1 MTATTAVQRKP
12 PAGAGLLILLKPY
25 RWLIA
30 ALVILT
36 VTGNGLNLAVPKI
49 ISHAIDAY
57 TQQSFVITTVILQFI
72 VVASL
77 VFALT
82 YMQSIVQTYAS
93 ERVAR
98 DLRSRVAA
106 KISVQTYAYVERVTP
121 AKLLTNLTS
130 DIDAVKLFV
139 SQAIASIISSVFLI
153 LGAGILLLSIN
164 WRLGLCVLGI
174 VPFIAITFQMV
185 LRKVRP
191 LFKKAQEAIDWLN
204 RVISESILGA
214 ALIRLLNTQQLEYA
228 KFLAANTE
236 AKDIGLETLR
246 LFAGMIPVI
255 TFATNLATV
264 TILLLGGHFVI
275 AGSMSLG
282 DFTAFNSYLFILIF
296 PIILIGFM
304 SNVIAQATASFQRI
318 GVILNAPEEQKTGG
332 LVGDLR
338 GDIAL
343 ENISLAFGEKLAL
356 RQKVEILQQTVAL
369 MGAKA
374 GTRTAII
381 GPTAAGKTQLLYLL
395 IGLLQPTSGSVTYDG
410 ESIDAYDKEALHQQV
425 GLVFQDSAMFN
436 LSLRE
441 NIAFSS
447 TIRQQG
453 LEKAMA
459 TAELTDFVA
468 TLPQGLD
475 TVVSERGTSL
485 SGGQKQ
491 RIMLARALALN
502 PKVLLLDDFTA
513 RVDPT
518 TEQTILKNVR
528 ENYPEITLISV
539 TQKISSVMDYDQIVL
554 LMEGEV
560 LATGTHQQLMEAS
573 PEYVQLFHSQRSTSH
588 YEIHA

>member
-1 MTATTAVQRKP
+1 MTPQPHAKRKA
-12 PAGAGLLILLKPY
+12 PAGGGLLALLKPY
-25 RWLIA
+25 RLLIA
-30 ALVILT
+30 ALVVLT
-36 VTGNGLNLAVPKI
+36 VVANGLNLAVPKI

-57 TQQSFVITTVILQFI
+57 TQQSFVISTVILQFI

-77 VFALT
+77 VFTLT
-82 YMQSIVQTYAS
+82 YLQSIVQTYAS

-98 DLRSRVAA
+98 DLRARVAA
-106 KISVQTYAYVERVTP
+106 KISVQSYEYVERVTP

-139 SQAIASIISSVFLI
+139 SQAIASIISSLFLI
-153 LGAGILLLSIN
+153 VGAGILLLSIN
-164 WRLGLCVLGI
+164 WRLGLSVLAI
-174 VPFIAITFQMV
+174 VPVIAITFQLV

-204 RVISESILGA
+204 RVINESILGA

-236 AKDIGLETLR
+236 AKNLGLETLR

-304 SNVIAQATASFQRI
+304 SNVIAQATASFHRI
-318 GVILNAPEEQKTGG
+318 EAILNAPEEQKKAG
-332 LVGDLR
+332 LVRDIR

-343 ENISLAFGEKLAL
+343 AKVSLAFGEKLAL
-356 RQKVEILQQTVAL
+356 RNVSLA
-369 MGAKA
+369 AKA

-381 GPTAAGKTQLLYLL
+381 GPTAAGKTQLLYML
-395 IGLLQPTSGSVTYDG
+395 IGLLPPTSGLVTYDG
-410 ESIDAYDKEALHQQV
+410 EPIDAYDKEALHRQA

-436 LSLRE
+436 LTLRE
-441 NIAFSS
+441 NIAFSN
-447 TIRQQG
+447 TIQDRD
-453 LEKAMA
+453 LDKAIA
-459 TAELTDFVA
+459 TAELADFVA
-468 TLPQGLD
+468 GLPQGLD

-518 TEQTILKNVR
+518 TEHTILKNVR
-528 ENYPEITLISV
+528 ENYPEITLVSV

-573 PEYVQLFHSQRSTSH
+573 TEYVQLFHSQRSTSH

>member
-1 MTATTAVQRKP
+1 MSTPTAAASRKP
-12 PAGAGLLILLKPY
+12 PAGAGLLVLLKPY
-25 RWLIA
+25 RGLIA

-36 VTGNGLNLAVPKI
+36 IAGNGLNLLVPKI
-49 ISHAIDAY
+49 ISHSIDAY
-57 TQQSFVITTVILQFI
+57 TQQTFVLQTAVLQFF
-72 VVASL
+72 VVAFL

-82 YMQSIVQTYAS
+82 YLQSIVQTYAS

-98 DLRSRVAA
+98 DLRTRVAA
-106 KISVQTYAYVERVTP
+106 KISVQSYEFVERVTP
-121 AKLLTNLTS
+121 SKLLTNLTS

-153 LGAGILLLSIN
+153 VGAGVLLLLIN
-164 WRLGLCVLGI
+164 WRLGLSVLAI
-174 VPFIAITFQMV
+174 VPFIGITFQMV

-191 LFKKAQEAIDWLN
+191 LFQKAQEAIDWLN
-204 RVISESILGA
+204 RVINESILGS

-236 AKDIGLETLR
+236 AKDIGLRTLR

-255 TFATNLATV
+255 TFAANLATV
-264 TILLLGGHFVI
+264 TILFLGGHFVI
-275 AGSMSLG
+275 AGTMSLG
-282 DFTAFNSYLFILIF
+282 DFTAFNAYLFILIF

-304 SNVIAQATASFQRI
+304 TTVIAQATASFMRLST
-318 GVILNAPEEQKTGG
+318 VLNAPDEQKTGG
-332 LVGDLR
+332 LVRDLR

-343 ENISLAFGEKLAL
+343 HNVYLAFGEKMAL
-356 RQKVEILQQTVAL
+356 RNVSLT
-369 MGAKA
+369 AKA

-395 IGLLQPTSGSVTYDG
+395 IGLLQPASGTVTYDG
-410 ESIDAYDKEALHQQV
+410 ESLDAYDKDALHRQV
-425 GLVFQDSAMFN
+425 GLVFQDSVMFN
-436 LSLRE
+436 LTLRE

-447 TIRQQG
+447 AIHKQDM
-453 LEKAMA
+453 EKAIS
-459 TAELTDFVA
+459 TAELTDFLA
-468 TLPQGLD
+468 ALPQGLD

-491 RIMLARALALN
+491 RVMLARALALN
-502 PKVLLLDDFTA
+502 PRVLLLDDFTA
-513 RVDPT
+513 RVDPA
-518 TEQTILKNVR
+518 TEQTILTNVQ
-528 ENYPEITLISV
+528 ENYPGITLISV
-539 TQKISSVMDYDQIVL
+539 TQKIAYVMDYDQIIL

-560 LATGTHQQLMEAS
+560 LAIGTHQELMEAS

>member
-1 MTATTAVQRKP
+1 MEQ
-12 PAGAGLLILLKPY
+12 
-25 RWLIA
+25 
-30 ALVILT
+30 
-36 VTGNGLNLAVPKI
+36 
-49 ISHAIDAY
+49 
-57 TQQSFVITTVILQFI
+57 
-72 VVASL
+72 
-77 VFALT
+77 
-82 YMQSIVQTYAS
+82 
-93 ERVAR
+93 
-98 DLRSRVAA
+98 
-106 KISVQTYAYVERVTP
+106 VTP

-130 DIDAVKLFV
+130 DIDGVKLFV

-164 WRLGLCVLGI
+164 WRLGLSVLCV

-204 RVISESILGA
+204 RVINESIMGS

-264 TILLLGGHFVI
+264 IILLVGGHFVI

-318 GVILNAPEEQKTGG
+318 GAILNAPEEQKTGG
-332 LVGDLR
+332 LVRDLR

-343 ENISLAFGEKLAL
+343 ENVSLAFGEKLAL
-356 RQKVEILQQTVAL
+356 RNVSLA
-369 MGAKA
+369 AKA

-410 ESIDAYDKEALHQQV
+410 EPIDAYDKEALHQQA
-425 GLVFQDSAMFN
+425 GLVFQDSSMFN

-441 NIAFSS
+441 NIAFST
-447 TIRQQG
+447 TIQEKD
-453 LEKAMA
+453 LEKAIA
-459 TAELTDFVA
+459 TAELTDFLTA
-468 TLPQGLD
+468 LPQGLD
-475 TVVSERGTSL
+475 TLVSERGTSL

-513 RVDPT
+513 RVDPS

-528 ENYPEITLISV
+528 ENYPGITLISV
-539 TQKISSVMDYDQIVL
+539 TQKITSVMDYDQIVV